1 MVKKNK
7 ETKKVNTKDIKKEE
21 IKIVEVKEPEE
32 EIIIK
37 EITEEEGKKRLFT
50 KRDIV
55 IAVVF
60 LVIGVALS
68 IAFVN
73 RVPKLKDGSEAVV
86 SLKGKDYSSQELY
99 EELKKSTGL
108 NTILRKIDLDLVKA
122 YYNGSKDEEIKK
134 TAEEQAETYL
144 KQYSSYGYTEENFL
158 AQYGFKNKDEFIDAL
173 KEDTILTTYFN
184 DAVKSTITE
193 DEVKAYYAANGIGK
207 KTVYM
212 FSQKDT
218 SDDLEAIRKSLKKG
232 TDISKV
238 VSKYK
243 DNSKVV
249 VNDKLEV
256 DYKSI
261 TSYTSSVIEVIKN
274 TEAGKYSKVFTDS
287 SLGNVVIY
295 VSKAE
300 DAPKLDDIKDEI
312 LDILVGQKQSA
323 DQKLYYVTF
332 INLRKDNGIKF
343 YDNELKS
350 QYAEYVKTYTTVEEN
365 KEQ

>member
-1 MVKKNK
+1 MVKKKK
-7 ETKKVNTKDIKKEE
+7 ETKKVNTKNIKEE
-21 IKIVEVKEPEE
+21 IKVVKVEEPEE

-37 EITEEEGKKRLFT
+37 EITEEEGKKRPFT

-60 LVIGVALS
+60 LIIGVALS

-86 SLKGKDYSSQELY
+86 SLKEKDYSAQELY
-99 EELKKSTGL
+99 EEIKKSYGL
-108 NTILRKIDLDLVKA
+108 NTILRKIDLDLVKK

-134 TAEEQAETYL
+134 TAEEQAETYI

-158 AQYGFKNKDEFIDAL
+158 AQYGFKNRDEFITAL
-173 KEDTILTTYFN
+173 KEDNILTMYYN
-184 DAVKSTITE
+184 DAVKSTITD
-193 DEVKAYYAANGIGK
+193 DEVKTYYTSYGIGK

-212 FSQKDT
+212 FSEKDST
-218 SDDLEAIRKSLKKG
+218 SNLEAIRKLLKKG
-232 TDISKV
+232 TAIDKV

-249 VNDKLEV
+249 INDKLEI
-256 DYKSI
+256 DYKTV
-261 TSYTSSVIEVIKN
+261 TSYTSSVIEAVKS

-300 DAPKLDDIKDEI
+300 EAPKQDDIKDDI
-312 LDILVGQKQSA
+312 LDVLVGQKQSA

-350 QYAEYVKTYTTVEEN
+350 QYAEYVKNYTKVEET

>member
-7 ETKKVNTKDIKKEE
+7 ETKKVNTKEVKEE
-21 IKIVEVKEPEE
+21 IKVVKLEEPEE

-55 IAVVF
+55 IAVGF

-86 SLKGKDYSSQELY
+86 SLKDKDYSSQELY
-99 EELKKSTGL
+99 EEIKKTHGL
-108 NTILRKIDLDLVKA
+108 NTILRKIDLDLVKK

-134 TAEEQAETYL
+134 NATEQAETYI
-144 KQYSSYGYTEENFL
+144 KQYSSYGYTEESFL
-158 AQYGFKNKDEFIDAL
+158 AQYGFKNRDEFIAAL
-173 KEDTILTTYFN
+173 QEDNILTMYYN
-184 DAVKSTITE
+184 DAVKSTIT
-193 DEVKAYYAANGIGK
+193 DEEVSTYYNSYGIGK

-212 FSQKDT
+212 FSEKDST
-218 SDDLEAIRKSLKKG
+218 DNLEAIRKLLKKG
-232 TDISKV
+232 TAIDKV

-249 VNDKLEV
+249 INDKLEV
-256 DYKSI
+256 DYKTI
-261 TSYTSSVIEVIKN
+261 TSYTSSVIDVIKS
-274 TEAGKYSKVFTDS
+274 TAAGKYSKVFTDS

-295 VSKAE
+295 VSDAE
-300 DAPKLDDIKDEI
+300 DAPKQDDIKDDI
-312 LDILVGQKQSA
+312 LDVLVGQKQSA

>member
-1 MVKKNK
+1 MAKKKK
-7 ETKKVNTKDIKKEE
+7 ETKKVNTKKIKEEE
-21 IKIVEVKEPEE
+21 IKVVEVEEPEE

-37 EITEEEGKKRLFT
+37 EITEEEGKKRPFT

-60 LVIGVALS
+60 LVIGIAFS
-68 IAFVN
+68 IAFLN

-86 SLKGKDYSSQELY
+86 SLKDKDYSSQELY
-99 EELKKSTGL
+99 EELKKATGL
-108 NTILRKIDLDLVKA
+108 NTLLRKIDLDLVKK

-144 KQYSSYGYTEENFL
+144 KQYSSYGYTEESFL
-158 AQYGFKNKDEFIDAL
+158 AQYGFKDKAEFVEAL
-173 KEDTILTTYFN
+173 KEDNILTLYYN
-184 DAVKSTITE
+184 DAVKSTITD
-193 DEVKAYYAANGIGK
+193 DEVKAYYTANGIGK

-218 SDDLEAIRKSLKKG
+218 TDDLEAIRKSLKKG

-243 DNSKVV
+243 ENSKVV
-249 VNDKLEV
+249 INDKLEV
-256 DYKSI
+256 DYSTI
-261 TSYTSSVIEVIKN
+261 TSYTSSVIENIKS

-287 SLGNVVIY
+287 SLGNVVVY

-300 DAPKLDDIKDEI
+300 EAPKQDDIKDEI
-312 LDILVGQKQSA
+312 LDILVAQKQSK

-332 INLRKDNGIKF
+332 INLRKENGIKF

-350 QYAEYVKTYTTVEEN
+350 QYSEYIKTYTQVEDN